1 MTQTSTVHGTQVLH
15 HPQDEGVRKPVI
27 AVAVGTLIFACITAT
42 YLEFQTSSALMAM
55 SNLPLAVL
63 LPFVF
68 WLLANVCLKRFAPRF
83 SLTTIELRTLL
94 SILWVGG
101 AFIGYNWATQWVG
114 TMVGP
119 RYYASP
125 ENRWETLLFDHM
137 PWWMY
142 PSDFPG
148 VTEGVYLGM
157 SDGTLIPWGA
167 WLAPIFWTA
176 SAAMAMTAIGIGVT
190 AVFQKQWHQHER
202 LTYPLAQV
210 ATDLT
215 EGFDRR
221 RGWPPFVQTSF
232 FWIGSTVA
240 AIPLLWNIIA
250 FWHPAFPRISIFDP
264 YSSPITGP
272 RGLRISRYLRRF
284 RYRILPTVLGFGF
297 LCELNILFS
306 IWSLYLIGQLAL
318 YAMARTGFSVG
329 LSGQEA
335 GSVEISLL
343 FRHGAMITLA
353 FWAVWISRG
362 HLTQVIRQ
370 IRRPTTRDDS
380 STVILSPRGAAF
392 AIGGGF
398 FYMIFWLN
406 AVGYDLVI
414 ATVWIGLFWTSI
426 FVAMKYLAAS
436 GFAYLMP
443 YWGWDVPKMWVGT
456 SHMSE
461 STLVARGIVNWRLMS
476 GWRLP
481 VALPHVDRLLAG
493 RSWTAFIVFG
503 SALIGLIAAAVYTVW
518 ICYTKGGATFH
529 SWSLVGAPN
538 EMYNLIATE
547 LSEKR
552 TVTDP
557 GKIAIWLLGIVVSAV
572 AISLQ
577 SWISWWPV
585 HPMGIMMMFDG
596 YTRHHSFQIFL
607 VWLTKLLVLRFG
619 GIGLYRRLRP
629 IAYGL
634 IVGYVFAT
642 GCSFFVDVIW
652 FPDEG
657 NLVHSY

>member
-1 MTQTSTVHGTQVLH
+1 MSQAAPSLRPEIDRPEQENPVRRTV
-15 HPQDEGVRKPVI
+15 
-27 AVAVGTLIFACITAT
+27 VGAGFVTLILACATAT

-68 WLLANVCLKRFAPRF
+68 WLLTNVCLKRFAPRL
-83 SLTTIELRTLL
+83 SLTTIELRALL

-114 TMVGP
+114 TMAAP

-125 ENRWETLLFDHM
+125 ENRWEALIFDHM

-142 PSDFPG
+142 PSSFPG
-148 VTEGVYLGM
+148 VVDGVYLGLRDEA
-157 SDGTLIPWGA
+157 SIPWGA
-167 WLAPIFWTA
+167 WLGPVFWTA
-176 SAAMAMTAIGIGVT
+176 SAALAMTAIGIGVT

-210 ATDLT
+210 TTELT

-221 RGWPPFVQTSF
+221 RGWPPFVKTSF
-232 FWIGSTVA
+232 FWFGSIVA
-240 AIPLLWNIIA
+240 ALPLLWNIIA
-250 FWHPAFPRISIFDP
+250 FWYPTFPRISIFDP

-306 IWSLYLIGQLAL
+306 IWSLYLVGQVAL

-335 GSVEISLL
+335 DSVEISLL
-343 FRHGAMITLA
+343 FRHGAMVALA
-353 FWAVWISRG
+353 VWAVWISRG
-362 HLTQVIRQ
+362 HLAEVFRQ
-370 IRRPTTRDDS
+370 IRRPPPKEKA

-392 AIGGGF
+392 ALIGGYG
-398 FYMIFWLN
+398 YMIFWLS
-406 AVGYDLVI
+406 AVGYDIAI
-414 ATVWIGLFWTSI
+414 ATFWLTLFWASI

-443 YWGWDVPKMWVGT
+443 YWGWGVPKMWVGT
-456 SHMSE
+456 ARMSE

-493 RSWTAFIVFG
+493 KAWTAFLIFC
-503 SALIGLIAAAVYTVW
+503 SALIGLVAASLYTVW
-518 ICYTKGGATFH
+518 ICYTEGGASFQT
-529 SWSLVGAPN
+529 WSLVGAPN

-557 GKIAIWLLGIVVSAV
+557 GKIVVWLLGICISALAV
-572 AISLQ
+572 GLQ

-585 HPMGIMMMFDG
+585 HPMGLMMMFDG

-607 VWLTKLLVLRFG
+607 VWLAKLAVLRFG

-634 IVGYVFAT
+634 IVGYVFAA
-642 GCSFFVDVIW
+642 GCSFLVDAIW

-657 NLVHSY
+657 HLVHSY